1 MKLKMIEREKIKM
14 KKMYCPFCDKEHEV
28 KILANETITK
38 IKGEEVKFIEQNYYC
53 EICDVE
59 FSDGEMFDNNLL
71 RARDQYRKQHNL
83 LTSNEIKS
91 IREKYGLSQS
101 TLALILGWGEVTIT
115 RYETKEIQNE
125 NYDAILRKISNDPYY
140 LYDCFKLNINNFTQ
154 KQQMKISQKIFSIAP
169 NNDQTNKLIEESLI
183 KKHFGLDQE
192 ITGRREIYLQRIFAV
207 IRQII
212 NSGIELYKTKLAKL
226 LWFIDINHY
235 KKTRQSITGLAYLHM
250 THGACPLGL
259 DLILDSKNISINE
272 IEEDDYTKYL
282 IETVES
288 DYILSSE
295 ELDSIN
301 EVINKFKNL
310 KTKEIVDYMHNER
323 AYLETKN
330 NEFISF
336 SYAKYVQI

>member
-1 MKLKMIEREKIKM
+1 MVIEILKYIKEKI
-14 KKMYCPFCDKEHEV
+14 
-28 KILANETITK
+28 
-38 IKGEEVKFIEQNYYC
+38 
-53 EICDVE
+53 
-59 FSDGEMFDNNLL
+59 SWW
-71 RARDQYRKQHNL
+71 
-83 LTSNEIKS
+83 
-91 IREKYGLSQS
+91 EK
-101 TLALILGWGEVTIT
+101 LIFPPV
-115 RYETKEIQNE
+115 
-125 NYDAILRKISNDPYY
+125 
-140 LYDCFKLNINNFTQ
+140 C
-154 KQQMKISQKIFSIAP
+154 P